1 MAKIG
6 KFSSGLKGSVKTAG
20 SPYGQS
26 NKGWDA
32 RSSMMGSFGGKNE
45 VTMSKGGTATGK
57 EVPVYKGDK
66 V

>member
-6 KFSSGLKGSVKTAG
+6 KYSSKMSVPKTAG

-26 NKGWDA
+26 NKGWGG
-32 RSSMMGSFGGKNE
+32 RSSLMGDFGGKNE